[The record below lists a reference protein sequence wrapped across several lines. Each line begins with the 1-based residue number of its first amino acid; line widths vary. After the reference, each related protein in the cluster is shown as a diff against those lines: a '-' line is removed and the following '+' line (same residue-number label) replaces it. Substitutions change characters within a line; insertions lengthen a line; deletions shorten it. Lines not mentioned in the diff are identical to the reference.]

1 MKETSHSMGM
11 HVCTGARLSCTMGTA
26 PSSFNATPK
35 IVLAASRP
43 PGNVLDHV
51 PLLNIAPF
59 GMCQSPSNPTVAA
72 ATAAASG
79 VLTPMPCVPA
89 TVSPWSPGAAKVTL
103 GGSPALTDASTTTCL
118 WGGTVQVTDP
128 GQAVVQVS

>member
-1 MKETSHSMGM
+1 
-11 HVCTGARLSCTMGTA
+11 MGTA
-26 PSSFNATPK
+26 PASFNALPK
-35 IVLAASRP
+35 IVLAASRA

-59 GMCQSPSNPTVAA
+59 GMCQSPSNPVVAA

-79 VLTPMPCVPA
+79 VLTPMPCIPA
-89 TVSPWSPGAAKVTL
+89 TVSPWSPGASKVTL
-103 GGSPALTDASTTTCL
+103 GGSPALTDGSTTTCL

-128 GQAVVQVS
+128 GQTTVQVD